1 MCKRSIKLKIK
12 CIKCEQAVVAH
23 SFPSLVRIVLKS
35 SIRYVSDRFIICI
48 LILYNIKMNFNNI
61 LIYCAV
67 IALKIQR
74 GKIVKSQVIIRSA
87 FLSNND
93 DAPLCSFSDEDI
105 VISMYCLWI
114 F

>member
-1 MCKRSIKLKIK
+1 
-12 CIKCEQAVVAH
+12 
-23 SFPSLVRIVLKS
+23 
-35 SIRYVSDRFIICI
+35 
-48 LILYNIKMNFNNI
+48 MNFNNI
-61 LIYCAV
+61 LIFCAV

-74 GKIVKSQVIIRSA
+74 EKIVKSQVIIRPA

-93 DAPLCSFSDEDI
+93 DAPSLCSFSDDNI